1 MYDGKVSRPRIAFVM
16 GSKFPTSKAYG
27 VTTRETLKSL
37 INSSCDVKI
46 FCHKGNYLDEDFA
59 TIANTISNYRF
70 NRLSSIL
77 IKFGENG
84 VNRFNQISWLIGTWV
99 SLLLNL
105 TLIKSFKPG
114 VVWTRDPMI
123 AFICLKSVPNIRVV
137 LEVHS
142 TGTKI
147 LYKSLSRYKNRVYFF
162 PINTINDN
170 FLKSINFDLE
180 TNLAPMAISSEYLAT
195 ENQIDEY
202 IEQLK
207 TKQKQNLRIGYVGNF
222 APQGYSKGIEDLIE
236 LSRICQLNSNNFE
249 ITLIGCTDS
258 EKNSYELHRKKLGI
272 DVAYLKFV
280 THISHS
286 EALIMM
292 KKFDVLV
299 LPLPKD
305 SKYTGM
311 PLKLL
316 EYLAAGRITL
326 VANSVITTTVFQGE
340 FSPYFYLPGNAISL
354 FDSLHFAI
362 SDSALK
368 KNIESGIK
376 FASQFTWELR
386 SNKML
391 SIVLSL
397 PNV

>member
-1 MYDGKVSRPRIAFVM
+1 MYDGKVSGPRIAFVM

-27 VTTRETLKSL
+27 VTTRETLRSL
-37 INSSCDVKI
+37 INSSCNVKI
-46 FCHKGNYLDEDFA
+46 FCHKSNYLDEDFA
-59 TIANTISNYRF
+59 KIADTVSNYRF

-77 IKFGENG
+77 IKFGESG
-84 VNRFNQISWLIGTWV
+84 LNRFNQISWLMGTLI

-105 TLIKSFKPG
+105 TLIKSFKPEL
-114 VVWTRDPMI
+114 VWTRDPMI
-123 AFICLKSVPNIRVV
+123 AFLCLKGVPNIRVV

-142 TGTKI
+142 TGTKF
-147 LYKSLSRYKNRVYFF
+147 LYKFLSRYRNKVYFF

-170 FLKSINFDLE
+170 FLKSINCDLE
-180 TNLAPMAISSEYLAT
+180 TNLAPMAINSEHLAT

-202 IEQLK
+202 MVQLK

-249 ITLIGCTDS
+249 TTLIGCTDS

-272 DVAYLKFV
+272 DVAYLKFM

-292 KKFDVLV
+292 KEFDVLV
-299 LPLPKD
+299 LPLPMD
-305 SKYTGM
+305 SKYIGM

-316 EYLAAGRITL
+316 EYLAAGRVTI
-326 VANSVITTTVFQGE
+326 VANSVITTSVFQGE
-340 FSPYFYLPGNAISL
+340 FNPYYYLPGNAVNL
-354 FDSLHFAI
+354 FNSIHFAI

-368 KNIESGIK
+368 NTIESGIK

-391 SIVLSL
+391 SIALSL

>member
-1 MYDGKVSRPRIAFVM
+1 MYDIKMTKPRIAFVM

-27 VTTRETLKSL
+27 VTTRETLISL
-37 INSSCDVKI
+37 INSSYDVKI
-46 FCHKGNYLDEDFA
+46 FCHKSNYIDEDFA
-59 TIANTISNYRF
+59 KISGTFSNYR
-70 NRLSSIL
+70 NSMLSSVL
-77 IKFGENG
+77 IKFGEMG
-84 VNRFNQISWLIGTWV
+84 FNRFHQIFWLIGTAI
-99 SLLLNL
+99 SILLNCK
-105 TLIKSFKPG
+105 LIKSFKPELI
-114 VVWTRDPMI
+114 WTRDPI
-123 AFICLKSVPNIRVV
+123 VAFMCLKCVPNIKII

-142 TGTKI
+142 KSTKFIYKI
-147 LYKSLSRYKNRVYFF
+147 LSKHQNKVYFF

-170 FLKSINFDLE
+170 FLKSINYDLE
-180 TNLAPMAISSEYLAT
+180 TNLAPMAISSEHLAT
-195 ENQIDEY
+195 ENQIDEFTV
-202 IEQLK
+202 QLK

-236 LSRICQLNSNNFE
+236 LSRICQLKSNNFE

-280 THISHS
+280 THINHS

-292 KKFDVLV
+292 KKFDILV

-305 SKYTGM
+305 SKYIGM

-326 VANSVITTTVFQGE
+326 VANSVITTSVFQGE
-340 FSPYFYLPGNAISL
+340 FNPYYYLPGNALSL

-368 KNIESGIK
+368 NNIESGVK

-391 SIVLSL
+391 SIALSL

>member
-1 MYDGKVSRPRIAFVM
+1 MTKPRIAFVM

-27 VTTRETLKSL
+27 VTTRETLISL
-37 INSSCDVKI
+37 INSSYDVKI
-46 FCHKGNYLDEDFA
+46 FCHKSNYIDEDFA
-59 TIANTISNYRF
+59 KISGTFSNYR
-70 NRLSSIL
+70 NSMLSSVL
-77 IKFGENG
+77 IKFGERG
-84 VNRFNQISWLIGTWV
+84 FNRFHQIFWLIGTAI
-99 SLLLNL
+99 SILLNCK
-105 TLIKSFKPG
+105 LIKSFKPELI
-114 VVWTRDPMI
+114 WTRDPI
-123 AFICLKSVPNIRVV
+123 VAFMCLKCVPNIRII

-142 TGTKI
+142 KSTKFIYKI
-147 LYKSLSRYKNRVYFF
+147 LSKHQNRVYFF
-162 PINTINDN
+162 PINIINDN
-170 FLKSINFDLE
+170 FLKSINCDLE
-180 TNLAPMAISSEYLAT
+180 TNLAPMAISSEHLAT

-202 IEQLK
+202 IVQLK

-236 LSRICQLNSNNFE
+236 LSRICQLKSNNFE

-272 DVAYLKFV
+272 DAAYLKFV
-280 THISHS
+280 THINHS

-292 KKFDVLV
+292 KKFDILV

-305 SKYTGM
+305 SKYIGM

-326 VANSVITTTVFQGE
+326 VANSVITTSIFQGE
-340 FSPYFYLPGNAISL
+340 FNPYYYLPGNALSL

-368 KNIESGIK
+368 NNIESGIK

-391 SIVLSL
+391 SLTLSL

>member
-1 MYDGKVSRPRIAFVM
+1 MYDIKMTKPRIAFVM

-27 VTTRETLKSL
+27 VTTRETLISL

-46 FCHKGNYLDEDFA
+46 FCHKSNYIDEDFA
-59 TIANTISNYRF
+59 KISGTFSNYRYSMI
-70 NRLSSIL
+70 SSLL
-77 IKFGENG
+77 IKFGERG
-84 VNRFNQISWLIGTWV
+84 FNRFHQIFWLVGTAI
-99 SLLLNL
+99 SILLNCK
-105 TLIKSFKPG
+105 LIKSFKPELI
-114 VVWTRDPMI
+114 WTRDPI
-123 AFICLKSVPNIRVV
+123 VAFMCLKCVPNIKII

-142 TGTKI
+142 KSTKFIYKI
-147 LYKSLSRYKNRVYFF
+147 LSKHQNKVYFF

-170 FLKSINFDLE
+170 FLKSINCDLE
-180 TNLAPMAISSEYLAT
+180 TNLAPMAISSEHLAT
-195 ENQIDEY
+195 ENQVDEY
-202 IEQLK
+202 IVQLK

-236 LSRICQLNSNNFE
+236 LSRICQLKSNNFE

-280 THISHS
+280 THINHS

-292 KKFDVLV
+292 KKFDILV

-305 SKYTGM
+305 SKYIGM

-326 VANSVITTTVFQGE
+326 VANSVITTSVFQGE
-340 FSPYFYLPGNAISL
+340 FNPYYYLPGNALSL

-368 KNIESGIK
+368 NNIESGIK

-391 SIVLSL
+391 SIALSL

>member
-37 INSSCDVKI
+37 INSSCDVRI
-46 FCHKGNYLDEDFA
+46 FCHRSNYLDEDFA

-84 VNRFNQISWLIGTWV
+84 VNRFNQLSWLVGTWI

-123 AFICLKSVPNIRVV
+123 AFICLKGVPNIRVV
-137 LEVHS
+137 LEVHN
-142 TGTKI
+142 TGNKI
-147 LYKSLSRYKNRVYFF
+147 LFKSLSRYKNRVYFF

-180 TNLAPMAISSEYLAT
+180 TNLAPMAISSEHLAT

-207 TKQKQNLRIGYVGNF
+207 IKQKQNLRIGYVGNF

-299 LPLPKD
+299 LPLPKN

-326 VANSVITTTVFQGE
+326 VANSVITTSVFQGE
-340 FSPYFYLPGNAISL
+340 FSPYFYLPGNAVSL

-391 SIVLSL
+391 SIALSL

>member
-1 MYDGKVSRPRIAFVM
+1 MTKPRIAFVM

-27 VTTRETLKSL
+27 VTTRETLISL
-37 INSSCDVKI
+37 INSSYDVKI
-46 FCHKGNYLDEDFA
+46 FCHKSNYIDEDFA
-59 TIANTISNYRF
+59 KISGTFSNYR
-70 NRLSSIL
+70 NSMLSSVL
-77 IKFGENG
+77 IKFGEMG
-84 VNRFNQISWLIGTWV
+84 FNRFHQIFWLIGTAI
-99 SLLLNL
+99 SILLNCK
-105 TLIKSFKPG
+105 LIKSFKPELI
-114 VVWTRDPMI
+114 WTRDPI
-123 AFICLKSVPNIRVV
+123 VAFMCLKCVPNIKII

-142 TGTKI
+142 KSTKFIYKI
-147 LYKSLSRYKNRVYFF
+147 LSKHQNKVYFF

-170 FLKSINFDLE
+170 FLKSINYDLE
-180 TNLAPMAISSEYLAT
+180 TNLAPMAISSEHLAT
-195 ENQIDEY
+195 ENQIDEFTV
-202 IEQLK
+202 QLK

-236 LSRICQLNSNNFE
+236 LSRICQLKSNNFE

-280 THISHS
+280 THINHS

-292 KKFDVLV
+292 KKFDILV

-305 SKYTGM
+305 SKYIGM

-326 VANSVITTTVFQGE
+326 VANSVITTSVFQGE
-340 FSPYFYLPGNAISL
+340 FNPYYYLPGNALSL

-368 KNIESGIK
+368 NNIESGVK

-391 SIVLSL
+391 SIALSL